1 MAEES
6 TRLLLSEMLPTGGY
20 TVVMETLSDVAGEML
35 PLVVIIFVI
44 VPGMDAA
51 WNKLKEIW

>member
-1 MAEES
+1 
-6 TRLLLSEMLPTGGY
+6 
-20 TVVMETLSDVAGEML
+20 METLNDVAGEML
-35 PLVVIIFVI
+35 PLFVIIFVI

>member
-1 MAEES
+1 
-6 TRLLLSEMLPTGGY
+6 MLPTGGY

>member
-6 TRLLLSEMLPTGGY
+6 TRLLLSEKSSTKGY

-51 WNKLKEIW
+51 WTKLKEIW